1 MFSYT
6 TGICVNILIFI
17 VLAVSLNI
25 TVGLMGQLS
34 LGHAGFVA
42 IGAYSSALV
51 SKAMVPMGLPA
62 FAQIV
67 ISSLIGGV
75 IATFFWTDSRI
86 GQ

>member
-1 MFSYT
+1 MFAYT
-6 TGICVNILIFI
+6 AGIYVNILIFI

-42 IGAYSSALV
+42 IGAYKWPLV

-62 FAQIV
+62 FAINSYF
-67 ISSLIGGV
+67 IFNWWCNCHFL
-75 IATFFWTDSRI
+75 
-86 GQ
+86 